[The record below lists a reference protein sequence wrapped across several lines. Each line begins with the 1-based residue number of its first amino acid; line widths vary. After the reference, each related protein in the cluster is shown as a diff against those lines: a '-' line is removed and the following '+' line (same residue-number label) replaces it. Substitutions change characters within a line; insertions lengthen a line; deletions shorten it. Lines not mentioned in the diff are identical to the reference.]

1 VCDKDKVFTSLFWIE
16 LFRLLQTELKLSPAY
31 HSQTDDQTERV
42 IQCLEMY
49 LRRAI
54 QATPKQWVKWL
65 SLAKLWYNTSF
76 HSSL

>member
-1 VCDKDKVFTSLFWIE
+1 
-16 LFRLLQTELKLSPAY
+16 
-31 HSQTDDQTERV
+31 
-42 IQCLEMY
+42 MY